1 MCETFWEPNMDPE
14 HLFETISQVPLNV
27 LDQDTVSGIGI
38 IVHIIEKDKVTTKTL
53 KVTQMN

>member
-1 MCETFWEPNMDPE
+1 MDPE

-53 KVTQMN
+53 KVTDRKSVV